1 MLRLAAD
8 ADFNGRVVKALLR
21 KVPDL
26 DLVRAQDAGFGSAA
40 DPAVLEWVA
49 SEGRILL
56 THDRQTMVGFANRRV
71 ASDLPMPGL
80 FVIRNRHGQVG
91 QMVENLLLPILC
103 SEQHEWTGRVQ
114 FLPL

>member
-40 DPAVLEWVA
+40 DPAVLV
-49 SEGRILL
+49 
-56 THDRQTMVGFANRRV
+56 
-71 ASDLPMPGL
+71 
-80 FVIRNRHGQVG
+80 
-91 QMVENLLLPILC
+91 
-103 SEQHEWTGRVQ
+103 
-114 FLPL
+114 